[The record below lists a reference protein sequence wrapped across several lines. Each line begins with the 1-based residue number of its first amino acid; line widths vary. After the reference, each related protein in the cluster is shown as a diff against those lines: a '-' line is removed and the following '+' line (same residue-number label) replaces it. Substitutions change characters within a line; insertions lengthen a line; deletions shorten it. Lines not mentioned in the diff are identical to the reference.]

1 MPSTQ
6 PPSPPPLETGS
17 VLSSR
22 QSSPALLLALLGHV
36 AMRRLRDAHT
46 SHGLT
51 PRQFHLL
58 GVLHENGP
66 TGQRELGTMMGTDP
80 SILVT
85 MLNPLEAEHLVS
97 RERDE
102 HDRRRHLVTLTADG
116 EAKRVSAAQ
125 AEREVEDELFAGL
138 DEEQREQLL
147 GLLTTLQDG
156 LAGAYGTPC
165 SADAARDHGH
175 PFEAGCPLTPHD
187 RSST

>member
-1 MPSTQ
+1 
-6 PPSPPPLETGS
+6 
-17 VLSSR
+17 
-22 QSSPALLLALLGHV
+22 
-36 AMRRLRDAHT
+36 MRRLRDTHT
-46 SHGLT
+46 AHGLT

-66 TGQRELGTMMGTDP
+66 TGQSELGTMMGTDP

-85 MLNPLEAEHLVS
+85 MLNPLEAERLVS

-125 AEREVEDELFAGL
+125 AQQAVEDELFAGL
-138 DEEQREQLL
+138 DEEQRAQLL
-147 GLLTTLQDG
+147 DLLTMLQDG
-156 LAGAYGTPC
+156 LAGTHGMPC
-165 SADAARDHGH
+165 AVDTARDHGH
-175 PFEAGCPLTPHD
+175 SFEAGCLLTSHD

>member
-1 MPSTQ
+1 VPGIQ
-6 PPSPPPLETGS
+6 HPSPPTSEVGS
-17 VLSSR
+17 VLRSR

-46 SHGLT
+46 AHG
-51 PRQFHLL
+51 L

-66 TGQRELGTMMGTDP
+66 TGQSELGTMMGTDP

-85 MLNPLEAEHLVS
+85 MLNPLESERLVA

-125 AEREVEDELFAGL
+125 AQQEVEDELFAGL
-138 DEEQREQLL
+138 DDEQRAQLL

-165 SADAARDHGH
+165 SVDAARDHGH
-175 PFEAGCPLTPHD
+175 PFEAGCLPTSDD
-187 RSST
+187 RSSP

>member
-1 MPSTQ
+1 VPTTQ
-6 PPSPPPLETGS
+6 PPFPLTAEAGS
-17 VLSSR
+17 VLASR

-46 SHGLT
+46 ANGLT

-66 TGQRELGTMMGTDP
+66 TGQSELGTMMGTDP

-85 MLNPLEAEHLVS
+85 MLNPLEAERLVA

-102 HDRRRHLVTLTADG
+102 HDRRRHLVTLTAEG
-116 EAKRVSAAQ
+116 EAKRVSAARAQ
-125 AEREVEDELFAGL
+125 REVEDELFAGL

-175 PFEAGCPLTPHD
+175 PLEAGCLPTSDD
-187 RSST
+187 RN

>member
-1 MPSTQ
+1 MPGIQ
-6 PPSPPPLETGS
+6 HPSPPISEVGA
-17 VLSSR
+17 VLRSR

-46 SHGLT
+46 AHGLT

-66 TGQRELGTMMGTDP
+66 TGQSELGTMMGTDP

-85 MLNPLEAEHLVS
+85 MLNPLESERLVA

-125 AEREVEDELFAGL
+125 AQREVEDELFAGL
-138 DEEQREQLL
+138 DDEQRAQLL

-165 SADAARDHGH
+165 SVDAARDHGH
-175 PFEAGCPLTPHD
+175 PFEAGCLPTSDD
-187 RSST
+187 RSSP